1 MRTERRRQD
10 GSCVNVRLPGARL
23 VSLAA
28 IYENVTSVR
37 GTIASV
43 LGHLC
48 LFCNYNNNLSGIHL
62 TKEKLSHPLLFSD
75 DTGLHPEGM
84 YTVSH
89 PHTPPHM

>member
-43 LGHLC
+43 LSHLC
-48 LFCNYNNNLSGIHL
+48 F
-62 TKEKLSHPLLFSD
+62 F
-75 DTGLHPEGM
+75 
-84 YTVSH
+84 
-89 PHTPPHM
+89 